1 MTLLAKAVDGSA
13 PSGATEGHYI
23 IENGEYQYKKL
34 AETYTKALHAAG
46 KSASPEPTKFEQK
59 EFEAIGFLFILG
71 TNSTT
76 AGPRARSL
84 GWSPKYTTDD
94 FYAWVPKEV
103 DAAIAGKLA
112 GGAY

>member
-59 EFEAIGFLFILG
+59 EFEAIGFHFILG
-71 TNSTT
+71 TNATT

-84 GWSPKYTTDD
+84 GWTPKYSTDD

-103 DAAIAGKLA
+103 EAAIAGKLA